1 MEVTILKKEA
11 DLTFD
16 ELEVGC
22 YFILLEDN
30 DLMVKVEDI
39 EEGGTEVNAYS
50 IKEDSFY
57 VIPIEETVKRV
68 KIKEIIVEEV

>member
-1 MEVTILKKEA
+1 
-11 DLTFD
+11 
-16 ELEVGC
+16 
-22 YFILLEDN
+22 
-30 DLMVKVEDI
+30 MVKIEDI

-68 KIKEIIVEEV
+68 KIKEIIVEEI